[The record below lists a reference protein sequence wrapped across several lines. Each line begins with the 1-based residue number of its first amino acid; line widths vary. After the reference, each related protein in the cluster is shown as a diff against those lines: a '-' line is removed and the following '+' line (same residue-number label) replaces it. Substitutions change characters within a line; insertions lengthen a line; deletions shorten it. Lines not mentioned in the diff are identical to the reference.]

1 MVHANNPPMF
11 RLFLAALTLLV
22 FTVAAAAMIVAWISA
37 VPEAYAVDLVQAQ
50 SLTPYI
56 GCINPGTTAPLY
68 TIRWPWL
75 TVPNKN

>member
-11 RLFLAALTLLV
+11 RLFLAVLTLLV

-56 GCINPGTTAPLY
+56 GWHQSWHYSASLYDPLALAY
-68 TIRWPWL
+68 CS
-75 TVPNKN
+75 K